1 MTGRQLEK
9 ARDRQMGRDGH
20 KPLEDDA
27 YDELEGLLRSITLER
42 GSIRECMGFC
52 LDHADAAADVM
63 RTLKESLLTPL
74 GPSATWKTKL
84 ARLYLVSD
92 VLHNSS
98 APSRNASRYRALVQA
113 ALPEVFEALGAARLA
128 LESRLAREAFDA
140 RVSADDMADTFMPS
154 FRAGIT
160 EGDETGV
167 MCACTS
173 SFSHPYI

>member
-1 MTGRQLEK
+1 
-9 ARDRQMGRDGH
+9 
-20 KPLEDDA
+20 
-27 YDELEGLLRSITLER
+27 
-42 GSIRECMGFC
+42 MGFC

-140 RVSADDMADTFMPS
+140 RVSGLLAAWSAWSIYPPLFGVLIVYAIGGTIISIQIGKPLVEINFKQEKTEADY
-154 FRAGIT
+154 R
-160 EGDETGV
+160 
-167 MCACTS
+167 
-173 SFSHPYI
+173 